1 MADIQFPNVPP
12 VFGDDD
18 DDDGE
23 RGKRGK
29 RGKRGERGERGH
41 AGPTGPTGPTGPAS
55 TPGST
60 GSTGSPG
67 SGGSTGPTGPAAAG
81 LPIIAAA
88 SVALGG
94 TYVSSS
100 GFVPG
105 ITHPGAGVYVLTLA
119 APPPDINI
127 IVELT
132 PVGAA
137 FAVVASVVAGV
148 ITVNTADRAGTP
160 SDFQFYITVTDNS

>member
-1 MADIQFPNVPP
+1 MADIQFPNIPP
-12 VFGDDD
+12 GGDEDDD
-18 DDDGE
+18 E

-29 RGKRGERGERGH
+29 RGKRGEDGRAGPL
-41 AGPTGPTGPTGPAS
+41 GPTGPTGASGSATTGATGPS
-55 TPGST
+55 GST
-60 GSTGSPG
+60 GSTGPA
-67 SGGSTGPTGPAAAG
+67 STG
-81 LPIIAAA
+81 LPVIAAA

-94 TYVSSS
+94 AFVSNS
-100 GFVPG
+100 GFAAG

-148 ITVNTADRAGTP
+148 ITVNTADRTGTP